1 MRDFIFPV
9 RHDGDVGLQAQLRR
23 QLIDAILDG
32 RLSGSDP
39 LPSCR
44 RLAHSLGVSR
54 NTVVL
59 AYQALADEGLLISR
73 ERIGYFVNTEMAFQQ
88 RPGENG
94 DRSGDRS
101 AGARPGLSGGLS
113 GGPASFPEADGAPA
127 VDWFNRLQLR
137 PSEQAHLTK
146 PRNWRRYPYPFIYGQ
161 PDPKLFPVSTWRM
174 CSRQALGVEA
184 IQTWTE
190 DNFNDDDPRLIEE
203 IRTRV
208 LPRRGIKAQPQEI
221 LVTLGAQNALFLIA
235 QLLAG
240 PGRVLAVENPGY
252 VDVRNIF
259 SLHGTELRPIPVD
272 GDGMVVDER
281 LDGCACA
288 YVTPSH
294 QSPTTVTLPLE
305 RRMALLERAQRS
317 DFVIIEDDYEA
328 ESNFL
333 HAPTT
338 ALKAMDRSGRVI
350 YIGSFSKYLGP
361 GLRMG
366 YMVAS
371 AEFILEARL
380 LRRLMLRHPATNN
393 QRTMALF
400 IAGGHYDAL
409 VHRLQRDF
417 RTRWE
422 TMGEALEPLL
432 PQFQRRPS
440 CGGTSVW
447 LEGPKSLD
455 TDILAREALSEGI
468 VIEPGSAHFL
478 SPKPP
483 RNFMRLGF
491 SSIEPERIGPGLE
504 ALGRLVT
511 RSMQLGH

>member
-9 RHDGDVGLQAQLRR
+9 RHDGELGLQAQLRR

-73 ERIGYFVNTEMAFQQ
+73 ERIGYFVNTDMVFQQ
-88 RPGENG
+88 IDG
-94 DRSGDRS
+94 
-101 AGARPGLSGGLS
+101 AGAEVGLEL
-113 GGPASFPEADGAPA
+113 GAP
-127 VDWFNRLQLR
+127 VDWFDRLQLR
-137 PSEQAHLTK
+137 PSEQHHLAK

-161 PDPKLFPVSTWRM
+161 PDPKLFPVSSWRM

-190 DNFNDDDPRLIEE
+190 DNFNEDDPRLIEE

-208 LPRRGIKAQPQEI
+208 LPRRGIKAKPQEI
-221 LVTLGAQNALFLIA
+221 LVTLGAQNALYLIA
-235 QLLAG
+235 GLLAG
-240 PGRVLAVENPGY
+240 PGKVVAVENPGY
-252 VDVRNIF
+252 VDARNIF
-259 SLHGTELRPIPVD
+259 ALKGAELRAVPVD
-272 GDGMVVDER
+272 HDGLAVDQR
-281 LDGCACA
+281 LDDCTFA

-305 RRMALLERAQRS
+305 RRMALMERAQRK
-317 DFVIIEDDYEA
+317 DFLIVEDDYEA
-328 ESNFL
+328 EANFL

-366 YMVAS
+366 YMVA
-371 AEFILEARL
+371 AEEFIHEARM
-380 LRRLMLRHPATNN
+380 LRRLILRHPATNN
-393 QRTMALF
+393 QRTLALF

-422 TMGEALEPLL
+422 TMGEALARHL
-432 PQFQRRPS
+432 PDFARRPS
-440 CGGTSVW
+440 CGGTSFW

-455 TDILAREALSEGI
+455 TDILAREALSAGI
-468 VIEPGSAHFL
+468 VIEPGAAHFL
-478 SPKPP
+478 SKKPP

-491 SSIEPERIGPGLE
+491 SSIEPVRIAPGLE
-504 ALGRLVT
+504 ALSRLVEG
-511 RSMQLGH
+511 SMRKWD

>member
-9 RHDGDVGLQAQLRR
+9 RHDGDLGLQAQLRR

-73 ERIGYFVNTEMAFQQ
+73 ERIGYFVNTEMVFQQ
-88 RPGENG
+88 I
-94 DRSGDRS
+94 
-101 AGARPGLSGGLS
+101 
-113 GGPASFPEADGAPA
+113 GGPGGTLPSFPEPDGAAPAA
-127 VDWFNRLQLR
+127 VDWFARLQLR
-137 PSEQAHLTK
+137 PSEQHHLTK
-146 PRNWRRYPYPFIYGQ
+146 PRNWRRYPFPFIYGQ
-161 PDPKLFPVSTWRM
+161 PDPRLFPVSTWRM

-208 LPRRGIKAQPQEI
+208 LPRRGIKALPQEI
-221 LVTLGAQNALFLIA
+221 LVTLGAQNALYLIA
-235 QLLAG
+235 ELLAG
-240 PGRVLAVENPGY
+240 PGKALAVENPGY

-259 SLHGTELRPIPVD
+259 SLKGTELKPVPVD
-272 GDGMVVDER
+272 SDGMVVDER
-281 LDGCACA
+281 LDGSDCV

-305 RRMALLERAQRS
+305 RRMALLERAQRGN
-317 DFVIIEDDYEA
+317 FLIIEDDYEA

-338 ALKAMDRSGRVI
+338 ALKAMDRGGRVI
-350 YIGSFSKYLGP
+350 YVGSFSKYLGA

-366 YMVAS
+366 YMVGA
-371 AEFILEARL
+371 AEFIHEARM

-393 QRTMALF
+393 QRTLALF

-422 TMGEALEPLL
+422 VMGQALKRHL
-432 PQFQRRPS
+432 PQFLPRPS

-455 TDILAREALSEGI
+455 TDILAREALGAGI

-478 SPKPP
+478 SAKPP

-491 SSIEPERIGPGLE
+491 SSIEPERIEPGLE
-504 ALGRLVT
+504 ALSRLVA
-511 RSMQLGH
+511 RAMQLGN

>member
-1 MRDFIFPV
+1 LRDFIFPV
-9 RHDGDVGLQAQLRR
+9 RHDGEVGLQAQLRR

-73 ERIGYFVNTEMAFQQ
+73 ERIGYFVNTDMVFQQ
-88 RPGENG
+88 I
-94 DRSGDRS
+94 
-101 AGARPGLSGGLS
+101 GGQVT
-113 GGPASFPEADGAPA
+113 FPEQEGAPA
-127 VDWFNRLQLR
+127 VDWFARLRLR
-137 PSEQAHLTK
+137 PSEQQHLTK

-208 LPRRGIKAQPQEI
+208 LPRRGIKAQAQEI
-221 LVTLGAQNALFLIA
+221 LITLGAQNALYLIA
-235 QLLAG
+235 ELLAG
-240 PGRVLAVENPGY
+240 SGRVLAVENPGY

-259 SLHGTELRPIPVD
+259 SLRGTELRPVPVD

-281 LDGCACA
+281 LDGCTCA

-305 RRMALLERAQRS
+305 RRMALLERSQRS
-317 DFVIIEDDYEA
+317 DFLIVEDDYEA
-328 ESNFL
+328 EANFL

-366 YMVAS
+366 YMVGA
-371 AEFILEARL
+371 AEFIHEARM

-422 TMGEALEPLL
+422 AMGEALERHL
-432 PQFQRRPS
+432 PQFRRRPS
-440 CGGTSVW
+440 CGGTSFW

-455 TDILAREALSEGI
+455 TDILAREAIGDGI

-478 SPKPP
+478 SAWPP

-491 SSIEPERIGPGLE
+491 SSIDPERIEPGLE
-504 ALGRLVT
+504 ALSRLVN
-511 RSMQLGH
+511 RAMQLGT

>member
-73 ERIGYFVNTEMAFQQ
+73 ERIGYFVNTDMVFQQ
-88 RPGENG
+88 IDSQVTDPGP
-94 DRSGDRS
+94 DRDT
-101 AGARPGLSGGLS
+101 P
-113 GGPASFPEADGAPA
+113 P
-127 VDWFNRLQLR
+127 DWFSRLRRR
-137 PSEQAHLTK
+137 PSEQFHVTK

-161 PDPKLFPVSTWRM
+161 PDPRLFPVSSWRM

-184 IQTWTE
+184 IQSWTE
-190 DNFNDDDPRLIEE
+190 DNFNDDDPKLIEE

-221 LVTLGAQNALFLIA
+221 LVTLGAQNALYLIA
-235 QLLAG
+235 ELLAG
-240 PGRVLAVENPGY
+240 PGRVVGLENPGY
-252 VDVRNIF
+252 VDTRNIF
-259 SLHGTELRPIPVD
+259 ALQGAELRPIPVD
-272 GDGMVVDER
+272 RDGMVIDQR
-281 LDGCACA
+281 LDGCSCV

-305 RRMALLERAQRS
+305 RRMALMERARRQ
-317 DFVIIEDDYEA
+317 DFLIVEDDYEA
-328 ESNFL
+328 EANFL

-338 ALKAMDRSGRVI
+338 ALKAMDRGGRVI
-350 YIGSFSKYLGP
+350 YVGSFSKYLGP

-366 YMVAS
+366 YMVGA
-371 AEFILEARL
+371 AEFIHEARM

-393 QRTMALF
+393 QRTLALF

-422 TMGEALEPLL
+422 TMGEALARHLPAFTPL
-432 PQFQRRPS
+432 PS
-440 CGGTSVW
+440 CGGTSFW

-455 TDILAREALSEGI
+455 TDILAREALAEGI
-468 VIEPGSAHFL
+468 VIEPGSPHFL
-478 SPKPP
+478 SKKPP
-483 RNFMRLGF
+483 RNYLRLGF
-491 SSIEPERIGPGLE
+491 SSIEPAHIGPGLE
-504 ALGRLVT
+504 ALSRLVARAMTT
-511 RSMQLGH
+511 RD

>member
-9 RHDGDVGLQAQLRR
+9 RHDGEVGLQAQLRR

-73 ERIGYFVNTEMAFQQ
+73 ERIGYFVNTDMVFQQ
-88 RPGENG
+88 IDGQVADLG
-94 DRSGDRS
+94 QDRD
-101 AGARPGLSGGLS
+101 
-113 GGPASFPEADGAPA
+113 APL
-127 VDWFNRLQLR
+127 DWFSRLQLR
-137 PSEQAHLTK
+137 PSEQQHLTK
-146 PRNWRRYPYPFIYGQ
+146 PRKWRRYPYPFIYGQ

-221 LVTLGAQNALFLIA
+221 LITLGAQNALYLIA
-235 QLLAG
+235 ELLAG
-240 PGRVLAVENPGY
+240 PGKVLAVENPGY
-252 VDVRNIF
+252 VDTRNIF
-259 SLHGTELRPIPVD
+259 ALKGTELRPIPVD
-272 GDGMVVDER
+272 RDGMVVDER
-281 LDGCACA
+281 LDSCTCA

-305 RRMALLERAQRS
+305 RRIALMERAQRN
-317 DFVIIEDDYEA
+317 DFLVIEDDYEA
-328 ESNFL
+328 EANFL

-338 ALKAMDRSGRVI
+338 ALKAMDRGGRVI

-366 YMVAS
+366 YMVGAE
-371 AEFILEARL
+371 EFIHEARM

-393 QRTMALF
+393 QRTLALF
-400 IAGGHYDAL
+400 IGGGHYDAL

-422 TMGEALEPLL
+422 TMGEALERYL
-432 PQFQRRPS
+432 PDFARRPS
-440 CGGTSVW
+440 CGGTSFW

-455 TDILAREALSEGI
+455 TDILAREALGQGI

-478 SPKPP
+478 SKKPP
-483 RNFMRLGF
+483 RNCMRLGF
-491 SSIEPERIGPGLE
+491 SSIEPQHIGPGLE
-504 ALGRLVT
+504 TLSRLVEQAERT
-511 RSMQLGH
+511 RD

>member
-1 MRDFIFPV
+1 MVFQQI
-9 RHDGDVGLQAQLRR
+9 DGKDSSP
-23 QLIDAILDG
+23 DLDG
-32 RLSGSDP
+32 
-39 LPSCR
+39 
-44 RLAHSLGVSR
+44 V
-54 NTVVL
+54 
-59 AYQALADEGLLISR
+59 
-73 ERIGYFVNTEMAFQQ
+73 
-88 RPGENG
+88 
-94 DRSGDRS
+94 
-101 AGARPGLSGGLS
+101 
-113 GGPASFPEADGAPA
+113 PAI
-127 VDWFNRLQLR
+127 DWFSRLRLR
-137 PSEQAHLTK
+137 PSEQQHLTK
-146 PRNWRRYPYPFIYGQ
+146 PRSWRRYPYPFIYGQ

-208 LPRRGIKAQPQEI
+208 LPRRGIKAAPSEI
-221 LVTLGAQNALFLIA
+221 LITLGAQNALYLIA
-235 QLLAG
+235 ELLAG
-240 PGRVLAVENPGY
+240 EGRVLAMENPGY
-252 VDVRNIF
+252 VDARNIF
-259 SLHGTELRPIPVD
+259 SLKGTEIRPIPVD
-272 GDGMVVDER
+272 NEGMVVDQR
-281 LDGCACA
+281 LDGCTCA

-294 QSPTTVTLPLE
+294 QSPTTVTLPMA
-305 RRMALLERAQRS
+305 RRKALLDRAQRS
-317 DFVIIEDDYEA
+317 DFLIIEDDYESEA
-328 ESNFL
+328 NFL

-338 ALKAMDRSGRVI
+338 ALKAMDRGGRVI

-366 YMVAS
+366 YMVGA
-371 AEFILEARL
+371 AEFIHEARM

-422 TMGEALEPLL
+422 TMGTSLARYL
-432 PQFQRRPS
+432 PAFTPQPS

-447 LEGPKSLD
+447 LEGPKTLD

-478 SPKPP
+478 SKKPP

-491 SSIEPERIGPGLE
+491 SSIEPEHIGPGLD
-504 ALGRLVT
+504 ALSRLVERT
-511 RSMQLGH
+511 MKKSD

>member
-9 RHDGDVGLQAQLRR
+9 RHDGDLGLQAQLRR

-44 RLAHSLGVSR
+44 RLAHSLSVSR

-59 AYQALADEGLLISR
+59 AYQALTDEGLLISR
-73 ERIGYFVNTEMAFQQ
+73 ERIGYFVNTDMVFQQ
-88 RPGENG
+88 IDGQV
-94 DRSGDRS
+94 
-101 AGARPGLSGGLS
+101 
-113 GGPASFPEADGAPA
+113 ASPEQESEPA
-127 VDWFNRLQLR
+127 VDWFKRLQLR
-137 PSEQAHLTK
+137 PSEQEHLTK

-184 IQTWTE
+184 IQIWTE
-190 DNFNDDDPRLIEE
+190 DNFNEDDPRLIEE

-208 LPRRGIKAQPQEI
+208 LPRRGIKADPSEI

-235 QLLAG
+235 ELLAG
-240 PGRVLAVENPGY
+240 SGKVLAVENPGY
-252 VDVRNIF
+252 VDARNIF
-259 SLHGTELRPIPVD
+259 SINGTELRPIPVD
-272 GDGMVVDER
+272 TDGMVIDQR
-281 LDGCACA
+281 LDGCTCA

-294 QSPTTVTLPLE
+294 QSPTTVTMTLE
-305 RRMALLERAQRS
+305 RRMALMERAQRS
-317 DFVIIEDDYEA
+317 DFLVIEDDYESEA
-328 ESNFL
+328 NYM

-366 YMVAS
+366 YMVGA
-371 AEFILEARL
+371 AEFIHEARM

-422 TMGEALEPLL
+422 TMGETLEQYL
-432 PQFQRRPS
+432 PEFERRPS

-455 TDILAREALSEGI
+455 TDILAREALSQGI
-468 VIEPGSAHFL
+468 VIEPGSAHFF
-478 SPKPP
+478 SKKPP

-491 SSIEPERIGPGLE
+491 SSIEPQRIGPGLE
-504 ALGRLVT
+504 ALSRLVKQT
-511 RSMQLGH
+511 MRNRD

>member
-9 RHDGDVGLQAQLRR
+9 RHDSDLGLQAQLRR
-23 QLIDAILDG
+23 QLIDAIIDG

-44 RLAHSLGVSR
+44 RLAQSLGVSR

-59 AYQALADEGLLISR
+59 AYQALADEGLLVSR
-73 ERIGYFVNTEMAFQQ
+73 ERVGYFVNTDMVFQQ
-88 RPGENG
+88 TETK
-94 DRSGDRS
+94 
-101 AGARPGLSGGLS
+101 AG
-113 GGPASFPEADGAPA
+113 FPEPEAGQS
-127 VDWFNRLQLR
+127 VDWWHRLRLR
-137 PSEQAHLTK
+137 PSELVHVEK

-161 PDPKLFPVSTWRM
+161 PDPNLFPVSTWRM

-184 IQTWTE
+184 IQKWTE
-190 DNFNDDDPRLIEE
+190 DNFNEDDSRLIEE

-208 LPRRGIKAQPQEI
+208 LPRRGIKAAPSEI
-221 LVTLGAQNALFLIA
+221 LITLGAQNALFLIA
-235 QLLAG
+235 ELLAG
-240 PGRVLAVENPGY
+240 PGRTLAVENPGY
-252 VDVRNIF
+252 VDTRNIF
-259 SLHGTELRPIPVD
+259 ALNGTQVRPIPVD
-272 GDGMVVDER
+272 QEGIVVDHR

-305 RRMALLERAQRS
+305 RRMALLERAQKS
-317 DFVIIEDDYEA
+317 DFLVIEDDYEA
-328 ESNFL
+328 EANFL

-366 YMVAS
+366 YMVGAE
-371 AEFILEARL
+371 EFIHEARM

-422 TMGEALEPLL
+422 IMGEGLSKYL
-432 PQFQRRPS
+432 PQFAPRPS
-440 CGGTSVW
+440 CGGTSFW
-447 LEGPKSLD
+447 LEGPRSLD
-455 TDILAREALSEGI
+455 TDVLAREALGEGI
-468 VIEPGSAHFL
+468 VIEPGSLHFL
-478 SPKPP
+478 SKKPP

-491 SSIEPERIGPGLE
+491 SSVKPDSILPGLQ
-504 ALGRLVT
+504 ALRGLIDR
-511 RSMQLGH
+511 RPGGDQLHRV

>member
-9 RHDGDVGLQAQLRR
+9 RHDGDLGLQAQLRR

-73 ERIGYFVNTEMAFQQ
+73 ERIGYFVNTDMVFQQ
-88 RPGENG
+88 I
-94 DRSGDRS
+94 DAQVSY
-101 AGARPGLSGGLS
+101 
-113 GGPASFPEADGAPA
+113 PEAERSSG
-127 VDWFNRLQLR
+127 VDWFNRLRLR
-137 PSEQAHLTK
+137 PSEQQHVVK

-184 IQTWTE
+184 IQSWTE

-221 LVTLGAQNALFLIA
+221 LVTLGAQNALFLVA
-235 QLLAG
+235 ELLAG
-240 PGRVLAVENPGY
+240 QGKVVAVENPGY
-252 VDVRNIF
+252 VDARNIF
-259 SLHGTELRPIPVD
+259 AINGAELRPIPVD
-272 GDGMVVDER
+272 QDGMVVDQR
-281 LDGCACA
+281 LDGCTCA

-305 RRMALLERAQRS
+305 RRIALMERAQRQ
-317 DFVIIEDDYEA
+317 DFLIIEDDYEA

-366 YMVAS
+366 YMVGAE
-371 AEFILEARL
+371 EFIHEARM

-393 QRTMALF
+393 QRTLALF

-422 TMGEALEPLL
+422 IMGDALDRYL
-432 PQFQRRPS
+432 PDFTRRPS
-440 CGGTSVW
+440 FGGTSFW

-455 TDILAREALSEGI
+455 TDILAREALQEGI

-478 SPKPP
+478 SKKPP

-491 SSIEPERIGPGLE
+491 SSIEPAQIGPGLQ
-504 ALGRLVT
+504 ALSRLVAG
-511 RSMQLGH
+511 SMQKRD

>member
-1 MRDFIFPV
+1 MN
-9 RHDGDVGLQAQLRR
+9 HDGELGLQAQLRR

-73 ERIGYFVNTEMAFQQ
+73 ERIGYFVNTDMVFQQ
-88 RPGENG
+88 TKGQGAEVG
-94 DRSGDRS
+94 LDR
-101 AGARPGLSGGLS
+101 
-113 GGPASFPEADGAPA
+113 GAP
-127 VDWFNRLQLR
+127 VDWFGRLQLR
-137 PSEQAHLTK
+137 PSEQHHLTK
-146 PRNWRRYPYPFIYGQ
+146 PRNWRRYPFPFIYGQ
-161 PDPKLFPVSTWRM
+161 PDPKLFPVSTWRL

-190 DNFNDDDPRLIEE
+190 DNFNEDDPRLIEE

-208 LPRRGIKAQPQEI
+208 LPRRGIKAKPQEI
-221 LVTLGAQNALFLIA
+221 LVTLGAQNALYLIA
-235 QLLAG
+235 ELLAG
-240 PGRVLAVENPGY
+240 PGKVVAVENPGY
-252 VDVRNIF
+252 VDTRNIF
-259 SLHGTELRPIPVD
+259 AIRGAELRAIPVD
-272 GDGMVVDER
+272 HDGLVVDQR
-281 LDGCACA
+281 LDDCTLA

-305 RRMALLERAQRS
+305 RRMALMERAQRN
-317 DFVIIEDDYEA
+317 DFLIVEDDYEA

-338 ALKAMDRSGRVI
+338 ALKAMDKAGRVI

-366 YMVAS
+366 YMVA
-371 AEFILEARL
+371 AEEFIHEARM

-393 QRTMALF
+393 QRTLALF

-422 TMGEALEPLL
+422 TMGEALERHL
-432 PQFQRRPS
+432 PAFARRPS
-440 CGGTSVW
+440 CGGTSFW

-455 TDILAREALSEGI
+455 TDILAREALGEGI
-468 VIEPGSAHFL
+468 VIEPGAAHFL
-478 SPKPP
+478 CD
-483 RNFMRLGF
+483 G
-491 SSIEPERIGPGLE
+491 
-504 ALGRLVT
+504 
-511 RSMQLGH
+511 

>member
-1 MRDFIFPV
+1 MRDFIFPM
-9 RHDGDVGLQAQLRR
+9 RHDGDLGLQAQLRR

-59 AYQALADEGLLISR
+59 AYQALTDEGLLISR
-73 ERIGYFVNTEMAFQQ
+73 ERIGYFVNADMVFQQ
-88 RPGENG
+88 
-94 DRSGDRS
+94 
-101 AGARPGLSGGLS
+101 AGGQVSL
-113 GGPASFPEADGAPA
+113 PEPDEAAGI
-127 VDWFNRLQLR
+127 DWFARLQLR
-137 PSEQAHLTK
+137 PSEQHHVAK
-146 PRNWRRYPYPFIYGQ
+146 PRNWRRYPFPFIYGQ
-161 PDPKLFPVSTWRM
+161 PDPKLFPVATWRM

-221 LVTLGAQNALFLIA
+221 LVTLGAQNALYLIA
-235 QLLAG
+235 QLLGG
-240 PGRVLAVENPGY
+240 PGRVLALENPGY

-259 SLHGTELRPIPVD
+259 SLQGTELRPIPVD
-272 GDGMVVDER
+272 SDGIAVDER

-305 RRMALLERAQRS
+305 RRIALLDRAQRS
-317 DFVIIEDDYEA
+317 DFLIIEDDYEA

-350 YIGSFSKYLGP
+350 YVGSFSKYLGP

-366 YMVAS
+366 YMVGA
-371 AEFILEARL
+371 AEFIHEARM

-393 QRTMALF
+393 QRTLALF

-422 TMGEALEPLL
+422 AMNKGLKRHL
-432 PQFQRRPS
+432 PQFLPRPS

-455 TDILAREALSEGI
+455 TDILAREALGAGI
-468 VIEPGSAHFL
+468 VIEPGSAHFY
-478 SPKPP
+478 SAKPP
-483 RNFMRLGF
+483 RNCMRLGF
-491 SSIEPERIGPGLE
+491 SSIEPERIEPGLE
-504 ALGRLVT
+504 ALSHLVA
-511 RSMQLGH
+511 RAIQLGR

>member
-9 RHDGDVGLQAQLRR
+9 RHDGDLGLQAQLRR

-73 ERIGYFVNTEMAFQQ
+73 ERIGYFVNTDMVFQQ
-88 RPGENG
+88 IDGQAASPEIE
-94 DRSGDRS
+94 RSS
-101 AGARPGLSGGLS
+101 
-113 GGPASFPEADGAPA
+113 E
-127 VDWFNRLQLR
+127 VDWFNRLRLR
-137 PSEQAHLTK
+137 PSEQHHVAK

-184 IQTWTE
+184 IQSWTE
-190 DNFNDDDPRLIEE
+190 DNFNDDDPLLIEE

-235 QLLAG
+235 ELLAG
-240 PGRVLAVENPGY
+240 QGKVVAVENPGY
-252 VDVRNIF
+252 VDTRNIF
-259 SLHGTELRPIPVD
+259 AINGTEVRPIPVD
-272 GDGMVVDER
+272 HDGMVIDQR
-281 LDGCACA
+281 LDDCTCA

-305 RRMALLERAQRS
+305 RRMALMERAQRK
-317 DFVIIEDDYEA
+317 DFLIIEDDYEA
-328 ESNFL
+328 EANFL

-350 YIGSFSKYLGP
+350 YVGSFSKYLGP

-366 YMVAS
+366 YMVGA
-371 AEFILEARL
+371 AEFIHEARM

-393 QRTMALF
+393 QRTLALF

-422 TMGEALEPLL
+422 IMGDALESHL
-432 PQFQRRPS
+432 PDFIRRPS
-440 CGGTSVW
+440 CGGTSFW

-455 TDILAREALSEGI
+455 TDVLAREALQEGI
-468 VIEPGSAHFL
+468 VIEPGSAHFH
-478 SPKPP
+478 SKKPP

-491 SSIEPERIGPGLE
+491 SSIEPEHIGPGLQ
-504 ALGRLVT
+504 ALSRLVT
-511 RSMQLGH
+511 RSMQKRD